1 MGLAL
6 IGLLAPLLLGIRL
19 PGDPASAPPTDNWV
33 FSFERRVRARAEQI
47 TKPKVV
53 FVGGSNLIFG
63 VKASA
68 LGERIGRP
76 VVNYGLIGP
85 LGLDL
90 IAQRAGEIIQPG
102 DWVVIAPEYG
112 HFYEFPTNSWRTA
125 WLEMQEPTTP
135 FPWWRSPWSRERA
148 RQKCARVP
156 AWLSIPTEGFSNGP
170 SGRSGKSSGPY
181 ETAAFGPDGEMIHPR
196 PDPAASI
203 TRSVP
208 DAAKQLNFQ
217 TSVGAEGFEHLRAL
231 CERLHARLVIMPAI
245 RITESEQDYG
255 LVEEFERRWVEFAT
269 ERGAI
274 ALLGPGGNTLHG
286 KTYAFDTEYHLNDL
300 GVQQMEGRLAAA
312 LLRLFAKSIPA
323 PLPAGQPAP

>member
-33 FSFERRVRARAEQI
+33 FSFERRVRARAERI
-47 TKPKVV
+47 TKPTVV
-53 FVGGSNLIFG
+53 FVGGSNLMFG

-112 HFYEFPTNSWRTA
+112 HFYELPTNSWRIA
-125 WLEMQEPTTP
+125 WLRARVPVGTQ
-135 FPWWRSPWSRERA
+135 PWWRDLWSRERA
-148 RQKCARVP
+148 REKCARVP
-156 AWLSIPTEGFSNGP
+156 AWLSLPTEGFSNGP
-170 SGRSGKSSGPY
+170 SGRSGKSTSPY
-181 ETAAFGPDGEMIHPR
+181 ETGAFGSDGEMVFKR
-196 PDPAASI
+196 PDPAESI

-217 TSVGAEGFEHLRAL
+217 TSVGAEGFAHLRAL
-231 CERLHARLVIMPAI
+231 CERQHARLAIMPAI
-245 RITESEQDYG
+245 RITEPEQDYA
-255 LVEEFERRWVEFAT
+255 LIEEFERRWVAYAT
-269 ERGAI
+269 ERGAS
-274 ALLGPGGNTLHG
+274 ALLGPGEHTLRG

-323 PLPAGQPAP
+323 PLPASQPAP